1 MAYENLFSAATSKAK
16 GGYDRPDVFNTK
28 QKKHLAFVRCFFCSL
43 AEREGFEPPEQLPVH
58 RISSAARSTTPASF
72 LASLVAP
79 MARPT
84 AVQIYELLS
93 LVVPPG
99 PIFLQKS
106 QLRSIPSR
114 TRNPSRVS
122 ENASQRANFRD
133 FSYICNNFVARCV
146 KYKVMRLCSPTSAA
160 RQDRPTRPT
169 DKTDQIE

>member
-1 MAYENLFSAATSKAK
+1 MSLKRIFCNKGTLTNKFVGAFITKKLLRFTQELHILFI
-16 GGYDRPDVFNTK
+16 
-28 QKKHLAFVRCFFCSL
+28 L

-146 KYKVMRLCSPTSAA
+146 KYKVMRHCSQPRRRGKTGQ
-160 RQDRPTRPT
+160 RDRLTRAT
-169 DKTDQIE
+169 K